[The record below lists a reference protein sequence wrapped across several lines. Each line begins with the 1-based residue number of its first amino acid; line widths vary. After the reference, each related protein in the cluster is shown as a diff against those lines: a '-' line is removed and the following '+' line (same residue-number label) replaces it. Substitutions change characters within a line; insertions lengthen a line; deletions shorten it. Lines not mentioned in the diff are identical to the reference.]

1 MVFCT
6 DNGQKIS
13 DLEERASLNGQEA
26 FVFQDEE
33 YNGKVTASTLAEYIS
48 NGGGEGGSGVFKA
61 QVSNVMQTV
70 VPEANVNLKNGLFDF
85 TFGLPIGPQG
95 PRGEQ
100 GEQGEQGEKGATGA
114 PGKDGKDGIDAVGGR
129 TVFVYKS
136 SSIKP
141 ERPTGGSWDL
151 VTNTVYPPEGW
162 SLTSDDLEDP
172 VWLSTGLFGSDG
184 QLIGQWSDPIRI
196 TGEDGRDGVDGV
208 NIEFI
213 YKLTKN
219 DYEAPTKPTESPN
232 ITDYI
237 PAGWNDHPS
246 GVTQEMMAEWVCTRK
261 LVESVWS
268 DWEGPSLWSKYGV
281 NGMDG
286 DGVEYIY
293 TRTNVASPPSQPTQ
307 SEQVDDFVPE
317 GWTDNPTGVDSE
329 YMWEWVC
336 TRKYVGNTQTWG
348 GWSKPA
354 LWAKYGEIG
363 HTGNRIKSM
372 YTITENSSEVPVVV
386 KNNINPG
393 SIWSLFEQ
401 DVHTPTG
408 KEALW
413 QIQAEVDYANKLV
426 GEWQGPWLVN
436 GINGVDGIPTNYKTY
451 VYKKSDVK
459 PEAPTGNDPHNPG
472 DGWQDYPDSEGQ
484 WWQCIGNV
492 NGTTELVTTWGSVV
506 PLNGKDGV
514 AQDGR
519 YYEYRFA
526 KNTSTSAPSL
536 DKSAREPAGWTVEFP
551 SIDSSSGEIMWMT
564 KAFISSENELIG
576 EWDTPVRISGEQGP
590 IGNTGPAGE
599 PGAAGPQG
607 VSGIPGVSFEMR
619 FCLGTDVAPNGFTPG
634 SQREPVGWSLD
645 TPKVTAQYPYIW
657 FIQARIQRSSNSDD
671 TGSIVGEWSEPA
683 ILNGQPGEN
692 GRKGQLVYP
701 AGQYSESVTYE
712 TTEDT
717 APYVWDNNGFYVLN
731 TIMRWN
737 GIEQGR
743 VKPSESDDWVK
754 FNSFDAIYSNIGV
767 FGQALVGS
775 AVFYE
780 NFVFSQQGKNASN
793 GNTSSYENF
802 NTEDPMN
809 TSNSFRPNIC
819 LDLKTGEA
827 WFGAGAVYINE
838 DTTGKFA
845 DGTITWD
852 AEGNVTISGNSKF
865 NANGSGYL
873 ADNVIRWDTD
883 GNLTI
888 GDGAEFNVDGS
899 GHLAGGNIS
908 WNTDGYLVFKNYD
921 MKGSTFSNIMGGTG
935 ISTIFC
941 TNSITPMKYIYPSTL
956 STNVSVIGN
965 NQYGCELFIY
975 NDKSSAITVGFVKGS
990 GSGSPESSKD
1000 HSLGSKKMLHAL
1012 LVNSSVGWYVHDI

>member
-48 NGGGEGGSGVFKA
+48 NGGSGGGSGLFKA
-61 QVSNVMQTV
+61 QVSEVNTTI
-70 VPEANVNLKNGLFDF
+70 VPEATVSLKSGTFDF
-85 TFGLPIGPQG
+85 TFGLPVGPEG
-95 PRGEQ
+95 PEGKR
-100 GEQGEQGEKGATGA
+100 GEQGEKGEKGD
-114 PGKDGKDGIDAVGGR
+114 PGKNGKDGIDAVGGR
-129 TVFVYKS
+129 TVFVYTANPV
-136 SSIKP
+136 KP
-141 ERPTGGSWDL
+141 DRPTGGSWDL
-151 VTNTVYPPEGW
+151 ETNTVYPPEGW
-162 SLTSDDLEDP
+162 YLSSDDLEGTI
-172 VWLSTGLFGSDG
+172 WLSTGLFGSNG
-184 QLIGQWSDPIRI
+184 ALTGQWSDPIRI
-196 TGEDGRDGVDGV
+196 TGDDGRDGVDGV
-208 NIEFI
+208 NVEFI
-213 YKLTKN
+213 YKLTAT
-219 DYEAPTKPTESPN
+219 DYEKPTAPTESPN
-232 ITDYI
+232 TTGYVPD
-237 PAGWNDHPS
+237 GWTASPS
-246 GVTQEMMAEWVCTRK
+246 GVTQEMIAEWVCTRNI
-261 LVESVWS
+261 VDGVWGA
-268 DWEGPSLWSKYGV
+268 WEGPSLWSKYGV

-293 TRTNVASPPSQPTQ
+293 KLTNTALPPTKPEQ
-307 SEQVDDFVPE
+307 SEQEDDYVPG

-329 YMWEWVC
+329 YQWEWVC
-336 TRKYVGNTQTWG
+336 TRKYTGGTQTWG
-348 GWSKPA
+348 EWNGPSLWS
-354 LWAKYGEIG
+354 KYGETG
-363 HTGNRIKSM
+363 QTGNSIKSM
-372 YTITENSSEVPVVV
+372 YTITENSSEIPVVV
-386 KNNINPG
+386 RNNINPG

-426 GEWQGPWLVN
+426 GEWQGPWLLNGVN
-436 GINGVDGIPTNYKTY
+436 GIDGTPVNYKTY

-459 PEAPTGNDPHNPG
+459 PEAPTGNDPDNPG

-484 WWQCIGNV
+484 WWQCVGNV
-492 NGTTELVTTWGSVV
+492 NGTTQLVTVWGSVV
-506 PLNGKDGV
+506 PLNGQDGI

-526 KNTSTSAPSL
+526 KNTSAFAPSL
-536 DKSAREPAGWTVEFP
+536 DRSSREPAGWTVEFP
-551 SIDSSSGEIMWMT
+551 SIDPSAGEIMWMT
-564 KAFISSENELIG
+564 KAFISSENALIG

-590 IGNTGPAGE
+590 IGETGPAGA
-599 PGAAGPQG
+599 PGADGPQG

-619 FCLGTDVAPNGFTPG
+619 FCLGTDVAPNGFNPG
-634 SQREPVGWSLD
+634 SSREPYGWSLD
-645 TPKVTAQYPYIW
+645 TPKVTEQYPYIW
-657 FIQARIQRSSNSDD
+657 FIQARIQYSGNDDD
-671 TGSIVGEWSEPA
+671 TGSIVGKWSEPA
-683 ILNGQPGEN
+683 TLSGKPGGN

-701 AGQYSESVTYE
+701 AGQYNESTTYE

-717 APYVWDNNGFYVLN
+717 APYVYDNNGFYVLN

-743 VKPSESDDWVK
+743 RRPAESDDWVK

-780 NFVFSQQGKNASN
+780 NFIFSQKGKTPTN
-793 GNTSSYENF
+793 GDTDLYQNF
-802 NTEDPMN
+802 NSENPMS

-819 LDLKTGEA
+819 MDLKTGEA
-827 WFGAGAVYINE
+827 WFGAGSVYINE
-838 DTTGKFA
+838 DLTGKFA

-873 ADNVIRWDTD
+873 ADNVIRWDTA

-899 GHLAGGNIS
+899 GHLASGNIS
-908 WNTDGYLVFKNYD
+908 WGTDGYLVFKNYN
-921 MKGSTFSNIMGGTG
+921 MQGSTFQNIMGGTG

-956 STNVSVIGN
+956 NTNVSVLGN

-975 NDKSSAITVGFVKGS
+975 NDKSSSITVGFVKGS

-1000 HSLGSKKMLHAL
+1000 HSLGSKKMLHAI
-1012 LVNSSVGWYVHDI
+1012 LVNGSVGWYVHDI

>member
-48 NGGGEGGSGVFKA
+48 TGGGEGGSGLFKA
-61 QVSNVMQTV
+61 QVSEVNTTI
-70 VPEANVNLKNGLFDF
+70 VPEATVSLKSGTFDF
-85 TFGLPIGPQG
+85 TFGLPIGPKG
-95 PRGEQ
+95 PKGEQ
-100 GEQGEQGEKGATGA
+100 GEPGIQGEKGD
-114 PGKDGKDGIDAVGGR
+114 PGKNGKDGIDAVGGR
-129 TVFVYKS
+129 TVFVYTANS
-136 SSIKP
+136 VKP
-141 ERPTGGSWDL
+141 DRPTGGSWDL
-151 VTNTVYPPEGW
+151 ETNTVYPPEGW
-162 SLTSDDLEDP
+162 YLSSDNLEGTI
-172 VWLSTGLFGSDG
+172 WLSTGLFGSNG
-184 QLIGQWSDPIRI
+184 ALTGQWSDPIRI
-196 TGEDGRDGVDGV
+196 TGDDGRDGVDGV
-208 NIEFI
+208 NVEFI
-213 YKLTKN
+213 YKLTAT
-219 DYEAPTKPTESPN
+219 DYEEPTAPTESPN
-232 ITDYI
+232 TTGYVPD
-237 PAGWNDHPS
+237 GWTASPS
-246 GVTQEMMAEWVCTRK
+246 GVTQEMIAEWVCTRSI
-261 LVESVWS
+261 VDGVWGA
-268 DWEGPSLWSKYGV
+268 WEGPSLWSKYGI

-286 DGVEYIY
+286 DGVEYIFKLVN
-293 TRTNVASPPSQPTQ
+293 TPSPVTKPTKN
-307 SEQVDDFVPE
+307 EQVDDYVPKEE
-317 GWTDNPTGVDSE
+317 GWTDNPSGVNSE

-336 TRKYVGNTQTWG
+336 TRKYIGNTKVWG
-348 GWSKPA
+348 DWSNPA

-363 HTGNRIKSM
+363 HTGNSIKSM
-372 YTITENSSEVPVVV
+372 YTITENSSVVPVVV

-393 SIWSLFEQ
+393 LVWSNFNE

-413 QIQAEVDYANKLV
+413 QIQAEVDYANKLI
-426 GEWQGPWLVN
+426 GEWQGPWLLNGVN
-436 GINGVDGIPTNYKTY
+436 GIDGTPVNYKTY

-459 PEAPTGNDPHNPG
+459 PAAPTGNDPNNPG

-492 NGTTELVTTWGSVV
+492 NGTTQLVTVWGSVV
-506 PLNGKDGV
+506 PLNGKNGV

-536 DKSAREPAGWTVEFP
+536 HRSSREPVGWTIEFP
-551 SIDSSSGEIMWMT
+551 SINPSAGEIMWMT
-564 KAFISSENELIG
+564 KAFISAENKLIG
-576 EWDTPVRISGEQGP
+576 QWDTPVRISGEQGP
-590 IGNTGPAGE
+590 IGNTGPAGA

-619 FCLGTDVAPNGFTPG
+619 FCLGTDIAPNGFTPG

-645 TPKVTAQYPYIW
+645 TPKVTEQYPYIW
-657 FIQARIQRSSNSDD
+657 FIQARIEYSSNDD
-671 TGSIVGEWSEPA
+671 NTGSTIGEWSEPA
-683 ILNGQPGEN
+683 ILNGKPGGN
-692 GRKGQLVYP
+692 GKKGQLIYP
-701 AGQYSESVTYE
+701 AGQYSESTTYE

-717 APYVWDNNGFYVLN
+717 APYVYDNNGFYVLN

-743 VKPSESDDWVK
+743 KHPEDSNHWVK

-780 NFVFSQQGKNASN
+780 NFIFSQKGR
-793 GNTSSYENF
+793 TSSGSTNSEYHQF
-802 NTEDPMN
+802 NKIDPMN
-809 TSNSFRPNIC
+809 KSNAWRPNIC
-819 LDLKTGEA
+819 MDLSTGEA

-865 NANGSGYL
+865 NTNGSGYL
-873 ADNVIRWDTD
+873 ADNVIRWDTN

-888 GDGAEFNVDGS
+888 GNGAEFNVDGS

-908 WNTDGYLVFKNYD
+908 WNTDGYLVFENYN

-956 STNVSVIGN
+956 STNVSVLGN
-965 NQYGCELFIY
+965 NQYGCELYIY
-975 NDKSSAITVGFVKGS
+975 NNKSSNITVGFVKGS
-990 GSGSPESSKD
+990 GSGSPEASQD
-1000 HSLGSKKMLHAL
+1000 HTLGSKKMLHAI
-1012 LVNSSVGWYVHDI
+1012 LVNSSVGWYVHNI

>member
-13 DLEERASLNGQEA
+13 DLKERASLNGQEA

-48 NGGGEGGSGVFKA
+48 NGGSEGGSGVFKA
-61 QVSNVMQTV
+61 QVSSVMQTV

-100 GEQGEQGEKGATGA
+100 GEQGEQGEKGD
-114 PGKDGKDGIDAVGGR
+114 PGTPGKDGIDAVGGR
-129 TVFVYKS
+129 TVFIYKS
-136 SSIKP
+136 SEIKP

-151 VTNTVYPPEGW
+151 ITNTVYPPEGW
-162 SLTSDDLEDP
+162 YLNSDELEDP
-172 VWLSTGLFGSDG
+172 VWLSTGLFGSSG
-184 QLIGQWSDPIRI
+184 GLVGQWSDPIRI
-196 TGEDGRDGVDGV
+196 TAEDGRNGADGV
-208 NIEFI
+208 NLEFI
-213 YKLTKN
+213 YKLTKT
-219 DYEAPTKPTESPN
+219 DYEPPTKPEESPN

-237 PAGWNDHPS
+237 PSGWEDHPS
-246 GVTQEMMAEWVCTRK
+246 GVSQEMIAEWVCTRK
-261 LVESVWS
+261 LVQSVWS
-268 DWEGPSLWSKYGV
+268 DWEGPSLWSKYGI

-286 DGVEYIY
+286 DGVEYIFKLVN
-293 TRTNVASPPSQPTQ
+293 TPSPVTKPTKN
-307 SEQVDDFVPE
+307 EQVDDYVPKEE
-317 GWTDNPTGVDSE
+317 GWTDNPSGVNSE

-336 TRKYVGNTQTWG
+336 IRKYIGNTKVWG
-348 GWSKPA
+348 DWSNPA

-363 HTGNRIKSM
+363 HTGNSIKSM

-386 KNNINPG
+386 KDNINPG

-426 GEWQGPWLVN
+426 GEWQGPWLMN

-459 PEAPTGNDPHNPG
+459 PEAPTGNDPNNPG

-484 WWQCIGNV
+484 WWQCVGNV
-492 NGTTELVTTWGSVV
+492 NGTTELVMTWGSVV
-506 PLNGKDGV
+506 PLNGKDGM

-519 YYEYRFA
+519 YYEFRFN
-526 KNTSTSAPSL
+526 KNTSDTAP
-536 DKSAREPAGWTVEFP
+536 DIEKTEREPAGWSTDFP
-551 SIDSSSGEIMWMT
+551 KINPSEGEIMWMT
-564 KAFISSENELIG
+564 KAFISPENTLIG
-576 EWDTPVRISGEQGP
+576 KWETPVRISGEQGP
-590 IGNTGPAGE
+590 IGNTGPAGA
-599 PGAAGPQG
+599 PGADGPQG

-619 FCLGTDVAPNGFTPG
+619 FCLGTDIAPNGFTPG

-645 TPKVTAQYPYIW
+645 TPKVTEQYPYIW
-657 FIQARIQRSSNSDD
+657 FIQARIEYSSNDD
-671 TGSIVGEWSEPA
+671 NTGSTIGEWSNPA
-683 ILNGQPGEN
+683 ILNGKPGSN
-692 GRKGQLVYP
+692 GKKGQLIYP
-701 AGQYSESVTYE
+701 AGQYSESTTYE

-737 GIEQGR
+737 GIEQGYVR
-743 VKPSESDDWVK
+743 PAESDAWVK

-780 NFVFSQQGKNASN
+780 NFVFSQKGR
-793 GNTSSYENF
+793 TSSGSTNSEYHQF
-802 NTEDPMN
+802 NKIDPMN
-809 TSNSFRPNIC
+809 ESNAWRPNIC
-819 LDLKTGEA
+819 LNLSTGEA
-827 WFGAGAVYINE
+827 WFGAGSVYINE

-852 AEGNVTISGNSKF
+852 SEGNVTISGNSKF
-865 NANGSGYL
+865 NTDGSGYL
-873 ADNVIRWDTD
+873 ADNIIRWDTD

-899 GHLAGGNIS
+899 GHLASGNIS
-908 WNTDGYLVFKNYD
+908 WGTDGYLTFKNYTQNAPGFITTFD
-921 MKGSTFSNIMGGTG
+921 PGSGSQ
-935 ISTIFC
+935 ISLNFF
-941 TNSITPMKYIYPSTL
+941 TNPGYANNYIYPSS
-956 STNVSVIGN
+956 STKDVWVTASDSASGV
-965 NQYGCELFIY
+965 ELYIY
-975 NDKSSAITVGFVKGS
+975 NSSNHSVSI
-990 GSGSPESSKD
+990 
-1000 HSLGSKKMLHAL
+1000 SLGSSTSASLQSKKLLHAKF
-1012 LVNSSVGWYVHDI
+1012 VNSSIGWFYNVY

>member
-48 NGGGEGGSGVFKA
+48 NGGSEGGSGVFKA
-61 QVSNVMQTV
+61 QVSSVMQTV

-100 GEQGEQGEKGATGA
+100 GEQGEQGEKGD
-114 PGKDGKDGIDAVGGR
+114 PGTPGKDGIDAVGGR
-129 TVFVYKS
+129 TVFIYKS
-136 SSIKP
+136 SEIKP

-184 QLIGQWSDPIRI
+184 RLIGQWSDPIRI
-196 TGEDGRDGVDGV
+196 TAEDGRNGADGV
-208 NIEFI
+208 NLEFI
-213 YKLTKN
+213 YKLTKT
-219 DYEAPTKPTESPN
+219 DYEPPTKPEESPN

-237 PAGWNDHPS
+237 PSGWEDHPS
-246 GVTQEMMAEWVCTRK
+246 GVSQEMIAEWVCTRK
-261 LVESVWS
+261 LVQSVWS
-268 DWEGPSLWSKYGV
+268 DWEGPSLWSKYGI

-286 DGVEYIY
+286 DGVEYIFKLVN
-293 TRTNVASPPSQPTQ
+293 TPSPVTKPTKN
-307 SEQVDDFVPE
+307 EQVDDYVPKEE
-317 GWTDNPTGVDSE
+317 GWTDNPSGVNSE

-336 TRKYVGNTQTWG
+336 IRKYIGNTKVWG
-348 GWSKPA
+348 DWSNPA
-354 LWAKYGEIG
+354 LWAKYGEMG
-363 HTGNRIKSM
+363 HTGNSIKSM

-386 KNNINPG
+386 KDNINPG

-426 GEWQGPWLVN
+426 GKWQGPWLVN

-459 PEAPTGNDPHNPG
+459 PEAPTSNDPNNPG

-484 WWQCIGNV
+484 WWQCVGNV
-492 NGTTELVTTWGSVV
+492 NGTTELVMTWGSVV
-506 PLNGKDGV
+506 PLNGKDGM

-519 YYEYRFA
+519 YYEFRFN
-526 KNTSTSAPSL
+526 KNTSDTAP
-536 DKSAREPAGWTVEFP
+536 DIEKTEREPAGWSTDFP
-551 SIDSSSGEIMWMT
+551 KINPSEGEIMWMT
-564 KAFISSENELIG
+564 KAFISPENTLIG
-576 EWDTPVRISGEQGP
+576 EWETPVRISGEQGP
-590 IGNTGPAGE
+590 IGNTGPAGA
-599 PGAAGPQG
+599 PGADGPQG

-619 FCLGTDVAPNGFTPG
+619 FCLGTDIAPNGFTPG
-634 SQREPVGWSLD
+634 SQREPAGWSLD
-645 TPKVTAQYPYIW
+645 TPKVTEQYPYIW
-657 FIQARIQRSSNSDD
+657 FIQARIEYSSNDDD
-671 TGSIVGEWSEPA
+671 TGSTIGEWSKPA
-683 ILNGQPGEN
+683 ILNGKPGSN
-692 GRKGQLVYP
+692 GKKGQLIYP
-701 AGQYSESVTYE
+701 AGQYSESTTYE

-737 GIEQGR
+737 GIEQGYVR
-743 VKPSESDDWVK
+743 PAESDAWVK

-780 NFVFSQQGKNASN
+780 NFVFSQKGR
-793 GNTSSYENF
+793 TSSGSTNSEYHQF
-802 NTEDPMN
+802 NKIDPMN
-809 TSNSFRPNIC
+809 ESNAWRPNIC
-819 LDLKTGEA
+819 LDLSTGEA
-827 WFGAGAVYINE
+827 WFGAGSVYINE

-908 WNTDGYLVFKNYD
+908 WNTDGYLVFENYN
-921 MKGSTFSNIMGGTG
+921 MQGSTFSNIMGGTG

-941 TNSITPMKYIYPSTL
+941 INSITPMKYIYPSTL

-975 NDKSSAITVGFVKGS
+975 NDKSTNVTVGFVKGS
-990 GSGSPESSKD
+990 AFGSPESSKD
-1000 HSLGSKKMLHAL
+1000 HSLGPKKMLHAI
-1012 LVNSSVGWYVHDI
+1012 LVNSSIGWYIQDM

>member
-48 NGGGEGGSGVFKA
+48 NGGSEGGSGVFKA
-61 QVSNVMQTV
+61 QVSSVMQTV

-100 GEQGEQGEKGATGA
+100 GEQGEQGEKGD
-114 PGKDGKDGIDAVGGR
+114 PGIPGKDGIDAVGGR

-151 VTNTVYPPEGW
+151 VTNTIYPPEGW
-162 SLTSDDLEDP
+162 SLILDNLEDP
-172 VWLSTGLFGSDG
+172 VWLSTGLFGSNG
-184 QLIGQWSDPIRI
+184 SLVGEWSDPIKI
-196 TGEDGRDGVDGV
+196 SGEDGRDGVDGV

-213 YKLTKN
+213 YKLTKT
-219 DYEAPTKPTESPN
+219 DYEPPTKPTESPN
-232 ITDYI
+232 VTDHV

-246 GVTQEMMAEWVCTRK
+246 GVTQEMTAEWVCTRK
-261 LVESVWS
+261 LVDNVWS

-293 TRTNVASPPSQPTQ
+293 KRTNVASPPSQPTQ
-307 SEQVDDFVPE
+307 SEQVDDFIPE

-336 TRKYVGNTQTWG
+336 TRKYVGNTSTWG
-348 GWSKPA
+348 SWSKPA
-354 LWAKYGEIG
+354 LWAKYGETG
-363 HTGNRIKSM
+363 NTGNRIKSM
-372 YTITENSSEVPVVV
+372 YTITENSSEVPIVV
-386 KNNINPG
+386 KDNINPG
-393 SIWSLFEQ
+393 SIWSLFNE
-401 DVHTPTG
+401 DVHTPKG

-426 GEWQGPWLVN
+426 EEWQGPWLMN
-436 GINGVDGIPTNYKTY
+436 GTDGVDGIPTNYKTY

-459 PEAPTGNDPHNPG
+459 PDAPTGNDPNNPG

-492 NGTTELVTTWGSVV
+492 NGTTELVMTWGSVV

-536 DKSAREPAGWTVEFP
+536 DKSSREPAGWTVEFP
-551 SIDSSSGEIMWMT
+551 SINPSAGEIMWMT

-645 TPKVTAQYPYIW
+645 TPKVTEQYPYIW
-657 FIQARIQRSSNSDD
+657 FIQARIERSSNSDD

-683 ILNGQPGEN
+683 ILNGKPGEN

-701 AGQYSESVTYE
+701 AGQYSESATYE

-780 NFVFSQQGKNASN
+780 NFVFSQKGR
-793 GNTSSYENF
+793 TSSGGTNSEYHQF
-802 NTEDPMN
+802 NKIDPMN
-809 TSNSFRPNIC
+809 ESNAWRPNIC
-819 LDLKTGEA
+819 LDLSTGEA
-827 WFGAGAVYINE
+827 WFGAGSVYINE

-845 DGTITWD
+845 DGTITWN
-852 AEGNVTISGNSKF
+852 E
-865 NANGSGYL
+865 NGV
-873 ADNVIRWDTD
+873 VI
-883 GNLTI
+883 I
-888 GDGAEFNVDGS
+888 GGKAYFYPDGS
-899 GHLAGGNIS
+899 GSLAGGNIS
-908 WNTDGYLVFKNYD
+908 WDSDGSLTINTTIKAQQNILNVSTNSSSEPINGSIVLSNNNLGTLPDLGEGESMEIYVTIPLMNRTVVQGVFRGEDSAVLVAKNGD
-921 MKGSTFSNIMGGTG
+921 LQEQTPSVTISNIQGCAFHLIGYGAKNIQSSDYVTTVWML
-935 ISTIFC
+935 FPM
-941 TNSITPMKYIYPSTL
+941 NSL
-956 STNVSVIGN
+956 AEEQLAV
-965 NQYGCELFIY
+965 
-975 NDKSSAITVGFVKGS
+975 
-990 GSGSPESSKD
+990 
-1000 HSLGSKKMLHAL
+1000 
-1012 LVNSSVGWYVHDI
+1012 